1 MAVLYPS
8 TLPAPLKAGKSRK
21 QVPAFR
27 AIEPYRGRMY
37 VQPIG
42 TETPVIWSLTFRF
55 TRDQAQAFV
64 IWFKTVLGD
73 GVEKFTMPIKTEFG
87 YVAHEFQF
95 LPDGLLDCS
104 EDGPMFTYKASA
116 MARKLSIPDQYL
128 DNAESV
134 INGQGLR
141 SIVVDTN
148 NICF

>member
-42 TETPVIWSLTFRF
+42 TETPVIWDLTFRF
-55 TRDQAQAFV
+55 TQEQAQVFML
-64 IWFKTVLGD
+64 WFEIELGN
-73 GVEKFTMPIKTEFG
+73 GVEKFRAQIRTEFG
-87 YVAHEFQF
+87 FVNHEFQF

-104 EDGPMFTYKASA
+104 EDGPLFTYKAKV

-128 DNAESV
+128 NDAESV